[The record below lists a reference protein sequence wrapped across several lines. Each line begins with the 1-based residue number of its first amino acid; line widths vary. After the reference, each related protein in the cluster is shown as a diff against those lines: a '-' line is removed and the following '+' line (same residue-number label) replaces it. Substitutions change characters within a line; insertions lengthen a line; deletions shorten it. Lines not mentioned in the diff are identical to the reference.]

1 MRGQGAWSP
10 RRTSQ
15 QAHARSMSSS
25 TPEPR
30 VVPGASG
37 SAASKAAIT
46 DCEEEGGRET
56 EEEGGR
62 ETEEEGGRETEIAT
76 WRSGQCF
83 SDVDQDPS
91 EVAIR
96 SKVGRQRGVQSEG
109 TREPSEAA
117 IT

>member
-62 ETEEEGGRETEIAT
+62 ETEIAT

-109 TREPSEAA
+109 TRDPSEAA